1 MPYCT
6 SCNAERDGQ
15 FCSVC
20 GAELVSAPPG
30 EPLVN
35 QTRGDTGLDR
45 SVHQTVVVSPTAAGQ
60 QEETLPFGFCPIDGL
75 YVRRD
80 QTFRCTQCGREN
92 LCREHLDA
100 ELRVCEECA
109 AQIRGETQQDLE
121 ARLAPLRAGAEAQM
135 QAGNM
140 AEALLAYGQILALA
154 PDDTQ
159 AARLAQEARQALSQ
173 LADEA
178 QRRRQAAEEVQA
190 QEQEAEAARRQVEE
204 EASKAPVWRQVG
216 IEMVPIPAG
225 GFLYGDDKQKAHL
238 PDYYLARTPV
248 TNAQYKAFVE
258 ATGHRM
264 PAHWENGEIPLGK
277 ENHPVVEVSWEDAQ
291 AFCQWAGC
299 RLPTEQEWE
308 KGARGTDGRE
318 YPWGDEWELGRCNTK
333 EAGIDDTTPV
343 DQHSGGAS
351 PYGLLDMA
359 GNVDEWC
366 QGWFDSDRKSKVV
379 RGGSW
384 LNYPNRARSAYRSG
398 DFPVATYNSLGFRC
412 CVSSTS
418 SL

>member
-35 QTRGDTGLDR
+35 QTRGDIGLDR
-45 SVHQTVVVSPTAAGQ
+45 SVHQTVVVSPTGAGEK
-60 QEETLPFGFCPIDGL
+60 EETLPFGFCPIDGL

-80 QTFRCTQCGREN
+80 QTFRCTRCGRDN
-92 LCREHLDA
+92 ICREHLDA

-109 AQIRGETQQDLE
+109 VQIRGEAQKDLE

-190 QEQEAEAARRQVEE
+190 QEREAEAARRQVEE
-204 EASKAPVWRQVG
+204 EAREAPIWKQIG
-216 IEMVPIPAG
+216 IEMVHIPAG
-225 GFLYGDDKQKAHL
+225 GFLYGEDKQQAHL

-248 TNAQYKAFVE
+248 TNAQYRAFVE

-264 PAHWENGEIPLGK
+264 PGRWENGEIPPGK
-277 ENHPVVEVSWEDAQ
+277 GNHPVVEASWEDAQ

-318 YPWGDEWELGRCNTK
+318 YPWGDEWELGRCNTD
-333 EAGIDDTTPV
+333 EAGIGDTTPV
-343 DQHSGGAS
+343 DRHSGGAS

-359 GNVDEWC
+359 GNVWEWC
-366 QGWFDSDRKSKVV
+366 QGWYDSDRDTKVV

-384 LNYPNRARSAYRSG
+384 YLNQARARCAYRLRDYPGYS
-398 DFPVATYNSLGFRC
+398 DDLLGFRC